1 MSHNGYDTAEEAIQA
16 GIDAGGVDEFEGM
29 NCNDSLFDDDQA
41 ECAGWDGVD
50 RRCDCGNRRVSWE
63 TGQYDNGKFYAY
75 AVAY

>member
-1 MSHNGYDTAEEAIQA
+1 MNLYDTAEEAIQA

-29 NCNDSLFDDDQA
+29 NCNDDDGTF
-41 ECAGWDGVD
+41 CSGWDGVD

-75 AVAY
+75 GVAY